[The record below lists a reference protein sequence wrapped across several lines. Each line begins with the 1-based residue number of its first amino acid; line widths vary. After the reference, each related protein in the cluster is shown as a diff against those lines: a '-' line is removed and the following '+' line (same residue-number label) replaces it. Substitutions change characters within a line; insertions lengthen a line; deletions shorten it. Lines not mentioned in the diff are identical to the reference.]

1 MLKFGKINRIIL
13 FIGEAGV
20 GKTYLARQYVANYQ
34 NDYSCY
40 IVKTD
45 SAENMLRD
53 ITMNDSNNSL
63 FFIDEC
69 HKVFANDI
77 MIDAIKELRGYIIG
91 CTTPDLY
98 QRITDS
104 ALLRR
109 IITINVPEPDK
120 EKTINI
126 IENNYPE
133 VTRENAIAGYEYAS
147 KYMFNEFNPAK
158 SLKLVDFLYYNI
170 GSNFEN
176 KDIEDAVKLITK
188 RKYLE
193 RNLDEFKHTIVGQD
207 TPIKMVLQGIK
218 LNRKFNK
225 RKPFSAMIFGKT
237 GVGKTEFSIQLAEYL
252 DTGFLRIDCNELKES
267 HKISKLVGS
276 AAGYVGYSDG
286 GSLVNHLN
294 AFPQSVILFDE
305 IEKAN
310 PIVFDLIMN
319 MLDYGVITNQY
330 GRKVDC
336 RDAIILFTS
345 NIPVQMELDVE
356 KNSMKIN
363 ISALKYTFRKE
374 FIGRIKCVT
383 CFNDLT
389 NNDLYRIAINIIN
402 SILKDR
408 NDIIISDEE
417 LNVLINKTRNFG
429 VRHLAEEIK
438 KIIYNRMI
446 NEQDIITSKL
456 IFNDLDLPIQAE
468 EFTL

>member
-20 GKTYLARQYVANYQ
+20 GKTYLAKQYVANYQ
-34 NDYSCY
+34 NNYSCF
-40 IVKTD
+40 IIRTD
-45 SAENMLRD
+45 SPENMLND
-53 ITMNDSNNSL
+53 IKMNDSENSL

-77 MIDAIKELRGYIIG
+77 IIDAIKELRGYIIG
-91 CTTPDLY
+91 CTTPNMY
-98 QRITDS
+98 QRITDT

-126 IENNYPE
+126 IKNNYPE
-133 VTRENAIAGYEYAS
+133 VSKENAINSYEYAS

-158 SLKLVDFLYYNI
+158 SLKLVDFLYYNV
-170 GSNFEN
+170 GTSFEN
-176 KDIEDAVKLITK
+176 NDIESAVKLITK

-193 RNLDEFKHTIVGQD
+193 RNLDEFNSTIVGQD
-207 TPIKMVLQGIK
+207 LPIKMILQGIK
-218 LNRKFNK
+218 INK
-225 RKPFSAMIFGKT
+225 KINERKPFSGMIFGKT
-237 GVGKTEFSIQLAEYL
+237 GVGKTEFTIQLANYL
-252 DTGFLRIDCNELKES
+252 DAGFLRIDCNELKES

-276 AAGYVGYSDG
+276 AAGYVGYNDG

-310 PIVFDLIMN
+310 PIVFDLILN
-319 MLDYGVITNQY
+319 MLDYGCITNQY
-330 GRKVDC
+330 GNKVDC

-345 NIPVQMELDVE
+345 NIPVKMKWNNN
-356 KNSMKIN
+356 KNKMRIN
-363 ISALKYTFRKE
+363 ISELKYNFREE
-374 FIGRIKCVT
+374 FIGRIKCIT

-389 NNDLYRIAINIIN
+389 NENLYVIARNIIAN
-402 SILKDR
+402 ILKGR
-408 NDIIISDEE
+408 TDIDISNEK
-417 LNVLINKTRNFG
+417 LNIMINETKKYG

-438 KIIYNRMI
+438 KTIYSSLI
-446 NEQDIITSKL
+446 NEEELITSEL
-456 IFNDLDLPIQAE
+456 IFNDLDLPVQAE
-468 EFTL
+468 EFTF

>member
-20 GKTYLARQYVANYQ
+20 GKTYLAKQYVANYQ
-34 NDYSCY
+34 NNYSCY
-40 IVKTD
+40 IIKTD
-45 SAENMLRD
+45 SSENMLRD
-53 ITMNDSNNSL
+53 ITANDSNNSL

-69 HKVFANDI
+69 HKVFANEQL
-77 MIDAIKELRGYIIG
+77 IDAIKELRGYIIG

-109 IITINVPEPDK
+109 IISINVPEPDK

-126 IENNYPE
+126 IKNNYPE
-133 VTRENAIAGYEYAS
+133 VTQENAIAGYEYAS

-188 RKYLE
+188 RKHLE
-193 RNLDEFKHTIVGQD
+193 RNLDEFKHTIIGQD
-207 TPIKMVLQGIK
+207 MPIKMVLQGIK
-218 LNRKFNK
+218 LNRKFNE

-237 GVGKTEFSIQLAEYL
+237 GVGKTEFSIQLADYL
-252 DTGFLRIDCNELKES
+252 DAGFLRIDCNELKES

-276 AAGYVGYSDG
+276 AAGYVGYNDG

-336 RDAIILFTS
+336 RDTIILFTS
-345 NIPVQMELDVE
+345 NIPVQMEWEVD

-402 SILKDR
+402 SVLKER

-438 KIIYNRMI
+438 KMIYNRII

-456 IFNDLDLPIQAE
+456 IFNDLDLPVQAE
-468 EFTL
+468 EFSF

>member
-133 VTRENAIAGYEYAS
+133 VTRENAIDGYEYAS

-218 LNRKFNK
+218 LNRKFNE

-237 GVGKTEFSIQLAEYL
+237 GVGKTEFSIQLADYL

-336 RDAIILFTS
+336 RDTIILFTS

-417 LNVLINKTRNFG
+417 LNILINKTRNFG

-456 IFNDLDLPIQAE
+456 IFNDLDLPVQAE
-468 EFTL
+468 EFTF

>member
-1 MLKFGKINRIIL
+1 
-13 FIGEAGV
+13 
-20 GKTYLARQYVANYQ
+20 
-34 NDYSCY
+34 
-40 IVKTD
+40 
-45 SAENMLRD
+45 
-53 ITMNDSNNSL
+53 MNDSNNSL

-69 HKVFANDI
+69 HKVFANEQL
-77 MIDAIKELRGYIIG
+77 IDAIKELRGYIIG

-109 IITINVPEPDK
+109 IISINVPEPDK

-126 IENNYPE
+126 IKNNYPE
-133 VTRENAIAGYEYAS
+133 VTQENAIAGYEYAS

-188 RKYLE
+188 RKHLE
-193 RNLDEFKHTIVGQD
+193 RNLDEFKHTIIGQD
-207 TPIKMVLQGIK
+207 MPIKMVLQGIK
-218 LNRKFNK
+218 LNRKFNE

-237 GVGKTEFSIQLAEYL
+237 GVGKTEFSIQLADYL
-252 DTGFLRIDCNELKES
+252 DAGFLRIDCNELKES

-276 AAGYVGYSDG
+276 AAGYVGYNDG

-336 RDAIILFTS
+336 RDTIILFTS
-345 NIPVQMELDVE
+345 NIPVQMEWEVD

-389 NNDLYRIAINIIN
+389 NNDLYRIATNIIN
-402 SILKDR
+402 SVLKDR

-438 KIIYNRMI
+438 KMIHNRMI

-456 IFNDLDLPIQAE
+456 IFNDLDLPVQAE

>member
-20 GKTYLARQYVANYQ
+20 GKTYLAKQYVANYQ
-34 NDYSCY
+34 NNYSCY
-40 IVKTD
+40 IIKTD

-69 HKVFANDI
+69 HKVFANEQL
-77 MIDAIKELRGYIIG
+77 IDAIKELRGYIIG

-98 QRITDS
+98 QRITES

-109 IITINVPEPDK
+109 IISINVPEPDK

-126 IENNYPE
+126 LKNNYPE
-133 VTRENAIAGYEYAS
+133 VTQENAIAVYEYAS

-176 KDIEDAVKLITK
+176 NDIEDAVKLITK
-188 RKYLE
+188 RKHLE
-193 RNLDEFKHTIVGQD
+193 RNLDEFKHTIIGQD
-207 TPIKMVLQGIK
+207 IPIKMILQGIK
-218 LNRKFNK
+218 LNRKFNE

-237 GVGKTEFSIQLAEYL
+237 GVGKTEFSIQLADYL
-252 DTGFLRIDCNELKES
+252 DAGFLRIDCNELKES

-276 AAGYVGYSDG
+276 AAGYVGYNDG

-336 RDAIILFTS
+336 RDTIILFTS
-345 NIPVQMELDVE
+345 NIPVQMEWDVD
-356 KNSMKIN
+356 KNNMKIN

-383 CFNDLT
+383 CINDLT
-389 NNDLYRIAINIIN
+389 NNDLYKIAINIIN
-402 SILKDR
+402 SVLKDR

-438 KIIYNRMI
+438 KMIYNRII

-456 IFNDLDLPIQAE
+456 IFNYLDFTVQAE
-468 EFTL
+468 EFSF

>member
-20 GKTYLARQYVANYQ
+20 GKTYLAKQYVANYQ
-34 NDYSCY
+34 NNYSCY

-218 LNRKFNK
+218 LNRKFNE

-237 GVGKTEFSIQLAEYL
+237 GVGKTEFSIQLADYL

-276 AAGYVGYSDG
+276 AAGYVGYNDG

-336 RDAIILFTS
+336 RDTIILFTS
-345 NIPVQMELDVE
+345 NIPVQMEWEVD

-389 NNDLYRIAINIIN
+389 NNDLYRIATNIIN
-402 SILKDR
+402 SVLKDR

-417 LNVLINKTRNFG
+417 INVLINKTRNFG

-438 KIIYNRMI
+438 KMIYNRMI

-456 IFNDLDLPIQAE
+456 IFNDLDLPVKAE
-468 EFTL
+468 EFSF

>member
-34 NDYSCY
+34 NNYSCY

-218 LNRKFNK
+218 LNRKFNE

-237 GVGKTEFSIQLAEYL
+237 GVGKTEFSIQLADYL

-276 AAGYVGYSDG
+276 AAGYVGYNDG

-336 RDAIILFTS
+336 RDTIILFTS
-345 NIPVQMELDVE
+345 NIPVQMEWEVD

-408 NDIIISDEE
+408 NDITISDEE

-438 KIIYNRMI
+438 KMIYNRII

-456 IFNDLDLPIQAE
+456 IFNDLDLPVQAE
-468 EFTL
+468 EFSF

>member
-20 GKTYLARQYVANYQ
+20 GKTYLAKQYVANYQ
-34 NDYSCY
+34 NNYSCY
-40 IVKTD
+40 IIKTD

-109 IITINVPEPDK
+109 IISINVPEPDK

-126 IENNYPE
+126 IKNNYPE
-133 VTRENAIAGYEYAS
+133 VTQENAIAGYEYAS

-188 RKYLE
+188 RKHLE
-193 RNLDEFKHTIVGQD
+193 RNLDEFKHTIIGQD
-207 TPIKMVLQGIK
+207 MPIKMVLQGIK
-218 LNRKFNK
+218 LNRKFNE

-237 GVGKTEFSIQLAEYL
+237 GVGKTEFSIQLADYL
-252 DTGFLRIDCNELKES
+252 DAGFLRIDCNELKES

-276 AAGYVGYSDG
+276 AAGYVGYNDG

-336 RDAIILFTS
+336 RDTIILFTS
-345 NIPVQMELDVE
+345 NIPVQMEWEVD

-389 NNDLYRIAINIIN
+389 NNDLYRIATNIIN
-402 SILKDR
+402 SVLKDR

-438 KIIYNRMI
+438 KMIYNRII

-456 IFNDLDLPIQAE
+456 IFNDLDLPVQAE
-468 EFTL
+468 EFSF

>member
-218 LNRKFNK
+218 LNRKFNE

-237 GVGKTEFSIQLAEYL
+237 GVVKTEFSIQLADYL

-336 RDAIILFTS
+336 RDTIILFTS

-356 KNSMKIN
+356 RNNMKIN

-408 NDIIISDEE
+408 NDITISDEE

-456 IFNDLDLPIQAE
+456 IFNDLDLPVQAE
-468 EFTL
+468 EFTI

>member
-20 GKTYLARQYVANYQ
+20 GKTYLAKQYIANYQ
-34 NDYSCY
+34 NNYSCY
-40 IVKTD
+40 IIKTD

-69 HKVFANDI
+69 HKVFANEQL
-77 MIDAIKELRGYIIG
+77 IDAIKELRGYIIG

-109 IITINVPEPDK
+109 IISINVPEPDK

-126 IENNYPE
+126 IKNNYPE
-133 VTRENAIAGYEYAS
+133 VTQENAIAGYEYAS

-188 RKYLE
+188 RKHLE
-193 RNLDEFKHTIVGQD
+193 RNLDEFKHTIIGQD
-207 TPIKMVLQGIK
+207 MPIKMVLQGIK
-218 LNRKFNK
+218 LNRKFNE

-237 GVGKTEFSIQLAEYL
+237 GVGKTEFSIQLADYL
-252 DTGFLRIDCNELKES
+252 DAGFLRIDCNELKES

-276 AAGYVGYSDG
+276 AAGYVGYNDG

-336 RDAIILFTS
+336 RDTIILFTS
-345 NIPVQMELDVE
+345 NIPVQMEWEVD

-402 SILKDR
+402 SVLKDR

-417 LNVLINKTRNFG
+417 INVLINKTRNFG

-438 KIIYNRMI
+438 KMIYNRII

-456 IFNDLDLPIQAE
+456 IFNDLDLPVKAE
-468 EFTL
+468 EFSF

>member
-20 GKTYLARQYVANYQ
+20 GKTYLAKQYVANYQ
-34 NDYSCY
+34 NNYSCY
-40 IVKTD
+40 IIKTD

-69 HKVFANDI
+69 HKVFANEQL
-77 MIDAIKELRGYIIG
+77 IDAIKELRGYIIG

-109 IITINVPEPDK
+109 IISINVPEPDK

-218 LNRKFNK
+218 LNRKFNE

-237 GVGKTEFSIQLAEYL
+237 GVGKTEFSIQLADYL
-252 DTGFLRIDCNELKES
+252 DAGFLRIDCNELKES

-276 AAGYVGYSDG
+276 AAGYVGYNDG

-336 RDAIILFTS
+336 RDTIILFTS
-345 NIPVQMELDVE
+345 NIPVQMEWNVNQD
-356 KNSMKIN
+356 SMNIN

-402 SILKDR
+402 SVLKDR